1 MRTFLKTRVSIGVTI
16 FMFKAGMVWAKVSS
30 TVDLEEVSIRCG
42 GPWERVLKKN
52 PGKCHL
58 ILV

>member
-1 MRTFLKTRVSIGVTI
+1 MRMFLKTRVSIGVTI

-52 PGKCHL
+52 QENAT
-58 ILV
+58 